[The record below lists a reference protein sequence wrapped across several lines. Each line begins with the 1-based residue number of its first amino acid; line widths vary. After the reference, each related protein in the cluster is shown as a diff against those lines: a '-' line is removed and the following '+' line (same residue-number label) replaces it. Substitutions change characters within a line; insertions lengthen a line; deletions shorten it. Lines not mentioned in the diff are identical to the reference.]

1 MDQIYDNRYYSAGSR
16 EPSPRRARTVQLGGS
31 AYAGADRSTAPD
43 KYLAPQCSSGYFD
56 RWTSAPGTFVAC
68 SVLVGSNAR

>member
-31 AYAGADRSTAPD
+31 AYAGADRSMQRPTRAPML
-43 KYLAPQCSSGYFD
+43 K
-56 RWTSAPGTFVAC
+56 
-68 SVLVGSNAR
+68 

>member
-31 AYAGADRSTAPD
+31 AYAGCRPLRAAPD
-43 KYLAPQCSSGYFD
+43 KYLAPQCSIEYFG
-56 RWTSAPGTFVAC
+56 RWTGAPGTFVAC
-68 SVLVGSNAR
+68 SAFLGSNA